1 MLFMVRDYDDE
12 KLSRPRY
19 GKMEQTSHGAEII
32 RIAQKPPLK
41 GRRGRLTERNDNL
54 LSRVFK

>member
-1 MLFMVRDYDDE
+1 MVRDYDDE